1 MGYVTPDW
9 IPRREKSEAGDLRAP
24 LLLGNKIPGNRNRE
38 GSEARRQGRCRCV
51 LPLARPGTDSAGC
64 ADFPEGLPSERE
76 GRKRFST
83 GFGSPLGQKF
93 VLRGAHSFVF
103 LCLHHARTGAPAS
116 QQGSPSGREARGLR
130 WPGPEARSPRIVPE
144 SRPSEPF
151 CRAGTKGSR
160 SQVARKRTPDA
171 VPEGRRRKWILGFTY
186 HLLPHPVPM
195 GDTAIHLAEA
205 ARNLRDSLTAPFPW
219 YLYSTQNISETCS
232 LLSILTTTLRIEA
245 PISSRGDP
253 CLLHELWSSF
263 APSPTGSCHHA
274 LLVKTLC
281 WLSTAWK
288 DEGETP
294 QGGPRSSVWPGPP
307 PPLVTRSPLSSDP
320 A

>member
-76 GRKRFST
+76 GRSI
-83 GFGSPLGQKF
+83 SPLASGLPLDKSLSSGALTLLFFCVCIMQGQGHQR
-93 VLRGAHSFVF
+93 VN
-103 LCLHHARTGAPAS
+103 
-116 QQGSPSGREARGLR
+116 REARVGGRPVGCAGL
-130 WPGPEARSPRIVPE
+130 GPRREALRLSPSHVPRSL
-144 SRPSEPF
+144 

-281 WLSTAWK
+281 RLSTAWK

>member
-1 MGYVTPDW
+1 MQVRVAT
-9 IPRREKSEAGDLRAP
+9 R
-24 LLLGNKIPGNRNRE
+24 
-38 GSEARRQGRCRCV
+38 
-51 LPLARPGTDSAGC
+51 RPGTDSAGC

-76 GRKRFST
+76 GRSI
-83 GFGSPLGQKF
+83 SPLASGLPLDKGLSSGALTLLFFCVCIMQGQGHQR
-93 VLRGAHSFVF
+93 VN
-103 LCLHHARTGAPAS
+103 
-116 QQGSPSGREARGLR
+116 REARVGGRPVGCAGL
-130 WPGPEARSPRIVPE
+130 GPRREALGLSPSHVPRSL
-144 SRPSEPF
+144 

-263 APSPTGSCHHA
+263 APSPHTTRVAFACSQ
-274 LLVKTLC
+274 L
-281 WLSTAWK
+281 
-288 DEGETP
+288 D
-294 QGGPRSSVWPGPP
+294 
-307 PPLVTRSPLSSDP
+307 LVTTPCSLKPFAGFPLLGKMKVKLLKVAREALCGLVP
-320 A
+320 RLLL